1 MDCTQA
7 RTRGYI
13 ITLGTVSGM
22 VGLIAYR
29 RDVLRPSVSYRDIM
43 AAATTGYLGEKEYC
57 ISVEMHAVCMPGV
70 FFLLRS

>member
-29 RDVLRPSVSYRDIM
+29 RDVLRPSVPYSIQ
-43 AAATTGYLGEKEYC
+43 GYHG
-57 ISVEMHAVCMPGV
+57 GRNDRV
-70 FFLLRS
+70 FG